1 MCLMSLFGLTSS
13 EDGEKM
19 INHKPAGTVKEA
31 AKITMMGEELLLH
44 KDMRILIIGNTFW
57 T

>member
-44 KDMRILIIGNTFW
+44 KDMRILIIGNTF
-57 T
+57 